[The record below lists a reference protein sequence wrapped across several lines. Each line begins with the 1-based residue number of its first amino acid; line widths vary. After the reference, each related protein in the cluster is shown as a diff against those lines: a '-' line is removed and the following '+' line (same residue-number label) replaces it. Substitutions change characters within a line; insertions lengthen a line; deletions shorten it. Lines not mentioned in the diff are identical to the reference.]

1 MVPRGSSTHRSVQE
15 YYGTVLTNSKGLKTS
30 ACSGSKPPAPIL
42 ACLKL
47 VPEEV
52 LERFFGC
59 GAPLPLGID
68 GLRVLDLG
76 SGSGRDAFVC
86 AQLVG
91 EHGSVTGVDM
101 TKELLQVKPCQLACQ
116 VTWLRT

>member
-1 MVPRGSSTHRSVQE
+1 MAPRGSSTYESVQE
-15 YYGTVLTNSKGLKTS
+15 YYGTVLTSSTGLKTS
-30 ACSGSKPPAPIL
+30 ACSGHKPPAPIL

-52 LERFFGC
+52 LEKFFGC

-91 EHGSVTGVDM
+91 EHGSVTGVDT
-101 TKELLQVKPCQLACQ
+101 TKDC
-116 VTWLRT
+116 